1 MQRDTE
7 MSLMMNRTDTNDI
20 KVINTDFMVE
30 VQRGHWWILSPS
42 AIS

>member
-1 MQRDTE
+1 MQRDTK
-7 MSLMMNRTDTNDI
+7 MALMMNRSDTNDF

-30 VQRGHWWILSPS
+30 VQHGHWWILSPS